1 MDCVFCGIVKKE
13 VPAKIVAENE
23 KALAFMDVNPA
34 SDGHT
39 VVISKKHYRCFSE
52 TPVDVLQAMV
62 ELCHTVAN
70 KIANSKLKP
79 WGFNYLC
86 NEGKIAQQVVMH
98 VHMQV
103 IPKYGKDEGWKSTR
117 CKNIFVNDVQQVY
130 QTIMKAKD

>member
-52 TPVDVLQAMV
+52 TPPETLASMAS
-62 ELCHTVAN
+62 LCYKVAN
-70 KIANSKLKP
+70 KISNSKLKP
-79 WGFNYLC
+79 LGFNYLC
-86 NEGKIAQQVVMH
+86 N
-98 VHMQV
+98 V
-103 IPKYGKDEGWKSTR
+103 I
-117 CKNIFVNDVQQVY
+117 C
-130 QTIMKAKD
+130 